1 MEMFYQD
8 DTLFV
13 DLSGY
18 IDILNVRLKLFNITN
33 QYKINNVIISVG
45 DVFNYKRSA
54 FSELKNDYTRMY
66 GGNIIIKK

>member
-13 DLSGY
+13 DLSGNV
-18 IDILNVRLKLFNITN
+18 DIMNVRTRLFNITN

-45 DVFNYKRSA
+45 DVFNYKRSI
-54 FSELKNDYTRMY
+54 FSELKSDYSRIY
-66 GGNIIIKK
+66 GGNIVIKK

>member
-8 DTLFV
+8 DTLFI

-18 IDILNVRLKLFNITN
+18 IDIINVRIKLFKVTN

-45 DVFNYKRSA
+45 DVFNYKRST
-54 FSELKNDYTRMY
+54 FSELKNDYTRIY